1 MSAGAKC
8 TPNPDLNAAADRFKA
23 KLEKNCDA
31 IIENQKCFYES
42 AQKYNKAID
51 QIDVVAGF
59 ELSNGQ
65 TVDEFFNGSLSNLG
79 ATKVAGV
86 GKDPYDPESSDSRNA
101 ATKGVTAWQVG
112 TDSDGVI
119 SRYGSAKFSISG
131 GYEASAGAVE
141 NRGQNQSKIAFDQF
155 LADQQRVDEARANGT
170 LTPDDL
176 DLLEMAGVAV
186 ADANIATNEPGMTS
200 CAQKSDELEVEMQ
213 TALGDTVGVAAAQYG
228 VDGVA
233 TAEEAIKQRN
243 PETRTDGG
251 YSVSLDQEIEYNEQ
265 CVLLSQIVP
274 LARYHRTLNMEK
286 GGPHQAKLPY
296 LQGHEDNA
304 PMFVDGEAYGFINR
318 LTQSGLYKELFNM
331 KTADIASLQP
341 LIRLYKVI
349 DTEDE
354 KGNTKSVEH
363 EIAFDS
369 FASDE
374 YGDIT
379 DIFANKNRR
388 GFGVGIKSFNVSFE
402 GQDMFAATRSIKA
415 KLKIQANSFDELLT
429 SRISKSVAANAEDG
443 TSFKKAAYRYIELAL
458 KTGGKDIEKYS
469 SSLNDLNYR
478 LKAVFG
484 WNPHAK
490 NLSSIS
496 PKALQESF
504 LSVNLTPVK
513 HYFDFD
519 DQGRVTFTIE
529 YYAYVEELLS
539 KPTYNIFTD
548 STVFSKILAR
558 SIAYKTREL
567 NEACDVGGSTDSK
580 EKADQEKSDNE
591 RIESEK
597 LCMMNHLIT
606 QLFRDD
612 KIHILKFT
620 REELKRAVTEGPFF
634 NFDIDQVS
642 AAEGAAA
649 DSLVADINE
658 TWKSYEKDQAKS
670 NSQIE
675 AVLTSPINEHEVQIP
690 YVYAGDIVQS
700 IMGRMTSFL
709 EQTKEF
715 ISNTSN
721 YEGMPLDPALK
732 SLEVANLEAMIKQYR
747 KYRLTL
753 GPIELEHHGSGAAIG
768 GSNKYINVNLAD
780 IPITVS
786 HFTEFLTAKLLKK
799 DEAIYPLNQF
809 LKDFFNSLIKNYLN
823 TTTCKGA
830 DVKQKTRLFESC
842 VTSYGQPT
850 KNIPGGYVD
859 RISYST
865 VLQMKHLKTGPRLFL
880 QNANYGGPNQ
890 SVLNLSGKSQFNMP
904 NPGFD
909 SEFNHFIF
917 YAGRVQPTNL
927 MNGDRAADENR
938 GIFHYLLGKDSGIV
952 KNIQL
957 NRTETPYMAE
967 VRFES
972 EGFKE
977 LQQLRV
983 IYDVEIDSY
992 ANLRALPGAYLFVDP
1007 KGFAPNMAAF
1017 DRKEFE
1023 LTDLGIGGYYMII
1036 RSEHEF
1042 APGVANSRITAVWVH
1057 SKEAQDKNKVVEQ
1070 SGGKN
1075 KMVKSKC
1082 LTKYK
1087 KLGLAELAANTASAT
1102 KEQVPPA
1109 SAADTVSSPP
1119 EAL

>member
-1 MSAGAKC
+1 MSASAKC
-8 TPNPDLNAAADRFKA
+8 TPNQNINAGGDRFKA
-23 KLEKNCDA
+23 KLKENCGA

-42 AQKYNKAID
+42 AQKYNQAAD
-51 QIDVVAGF
+51 QIDLVGSM

-65 TVDEFFNGSLSNLG
+65 TVDEFFNGSLSQI
-79 ATKVAGV
+79 ASTKVAGISN
-86 GKDPYDPESSDSRNA
+86 DPYDAENADIRNA
-101 ATKGVTAWQVG
+101 TTKGVTAWQVG
-112 TDSDGVI
+112 TDSAGVI
-119 SRYGSAKFSISG
+119 SRKGSAKVFG
-131 GYEASAGAVE
+131 GYEARAGAVE
-141 NRGQNQSKIAFDQF
+141 NRGQNQSKIAFNQF

-176 DLLEMAGVAV
+176 ELIEMAGGAV
-186 ADANIATNEPGMTS
+186 ADAFAAGNEPGMTS
-200 CAQKSDELEVEMQ
+200 CAEKSDELEVEMQ
-213 TALGDTVGVAAAQYG
+213 SVMADGVGVAIRDEG
-228 VDGVA
+228 KDGLES
-233 TAEEAIKQRN
+233 AEELIKQRN

-251 YSVSLDQEIEYNEQ
+251 YSVTIDQEIEYNEQ

-274 LARYHRTLNMEK
+274 LARYHRSLNMEK
-286 GGPHQAKLPY
+286 GGPYQAKLPY
-296 LQGHEDNA
+296 LQGYNENA
-304 PMFVDGEAYGFINR
+304 PMFVDGEAYGFMNR

-331 KTADIASLQP
+331 KNADIASLQP

-354 KGNTKSVEH
+354 KGNTKSIEH

-369 FASDE
+369 FASDD

-379 DIFANKNRR
+379 DIFANKSRR

-415 KLKIQANSFDELLT
+415 KLRIQANNFDELLT
-429 SRISKSVAANAEDG
+429 PRLSKSVAAKPDDG
-443 TSFKKAAYRYIELAL
+443 TSFKKATYRYIELAL
-458 KTGGKDIEKYS
+458 KTGSKDIEKYS
-469 SSLNDLNYR
+469 SSLNDLNFR

-519 DQGRVTFTIE
+519 EQGRVTFSIE

-539 KPTYNIFTD
+539 KPSYNIFTD

-567 NEACDVGGSTDSK
+567 NEACDVAGSTDSK
-580 EKADQEKSDNE
+580 EKADQEKADNE

-597 LCMMNHLIT
+597 VCMMNHLIT

-620 REELKRAVTEGPFF
+620 REELKRVVTEGPYF

-642 AAEGAAA
+642 AAEGSAA
-649 DSLVADINE
+649 DSLVDDIRE
-658 TWKSYEKDQAKS
+658 TWKSYEKDLEKS
-670 NSQIE
+670 NSQLE
-675 AVLTSPINEHEVQIP
+675 NVLVSPINEHEVQIP
-690 YVYAGDIVQS
+690 FVYAGDIVDS
-700 IMGRMTSFL
+700 IMGQMGSFL
-709 EQTKEF
+709 EQTKQF
-715 ISNTSN
+715 ISDTTN
-721 YEGMPLDPALK
+721 YEGMPLNSALK

-753 GPIELEHHGSGAAIG
+753 GPIELEHHGSGAPN
-768 GSNKYINVNLAD
+768 SLPNKYINVNLAD

-786 HFTEFLTAKLLKK
+786 HFTQFLTAKLLKK
-799 DEAIYPLNQF
+799 NEAIYPLNQF

-823 TTTCKGA
+823 TTTCIGA
-830 DVKQKTRLFESC
+830 DVKQKVRLFEAC
-842 VTSYGQPT
+842 VTSYGQPADV
-850 KNIPGGYVD
+850 PEGYVD
-859 RISYST
+859 RISFST
-865 VLQMKHLKTGPRLFL
+865 IQQMKFLKTGPRLFI
-880 QNANYGGPNQ
+880 QNANYGGP
-890 SVLNLSGKSQFNMP
+890 STSILNLSGKSEFNMP

-927 MNGDRAADENR
+927 MNGDRTADENR

-957 NRTETPYMAE
+957 NRTETPYLAE

-992 ANLRALPGAYLFVDP
+992 ANLRALPGAYIFVDP

-1042 APGVANSRITAVWVH
+1042 GPGVANSRITAVWVH

-1082 LTKYK
+1082 LTKHK
-1087 KLGLAELAANTASAT
+1087 KLGLAEMAANTGVAT
-1102 KEQVPPA
+1102 QEQVPPA
-1109 SAADTVSSPP
+1109 TAADTVSSPP
-1119 EAL
+1119 DAI